1 MPQMFGNLSIRPKTV
16 ALLAVPVAGTLLLGG
31 VGVGA
36 GWGDRA
42 RATGDRRLAAAAG
55 LAVVRAEVDRR
66 LVTLERTMADLDRTV
81 ADLLEVTRQLTD
93 RLDAPAAGR
102 GRPGAGSAALERPGP
117 GAAGPDRP
125 RPVPRGPAHRRRGG
139 GPP

>member
-55 LAVVRAEVDRR
+55 LAVAAVHELQEERARAVAWTADPAHSQEGPGRGQDGLAARRGRVDRA
-66 LVTLERTMADLDRTV
+66 LA
-81 ADLLEVTRQLTD
+81 AYRQGTSALG
-93 RLDAPAAGR
+93 PAADPAG
-102 GRPGAGSAALERPGP
+102 PPATGSAC
-117 GAAGPDRP
+117 
-125 RPVPRGPAHRRRGG
+125 
-139 GPP
+139 